1 MDEINK
7 LKVEVYDLLAQK
19 DYYINQIQQLDNLM
33 KEKNSRISQLYLE
46 TAKQEVVD
54 TP

>member
-19 DYYINQIQQLDNLM
+19 DYFINQIQQIDSLI
-33 KEKNSRISQLYLE
+33 KEKNNRISQLYLE
-46 TAKQEVVD
+46 TAQQKD
-54 TP
+54 LSTP